1 MTADFIIHAAPVGK
15 ARPRV
20 TTHGTYTPKKT
31 KDYEALVQREYK
43 AQCRDIYFGTGAI
56 AVMIE
61 AYYPIPKSAS
71 KTKRQRMLS
80 GEIRPT
86 VKPDADNVMK
96 AVCDALNGIAY
107 YDDAQIV
114 ESHFLK
120 LYGEEPKVHV
130 TIETATQNAI

>member
-20 TTHGTYTPKKT
+20 TAHGTYTPKKT
-31 KDYEALVQREYK
+31 KDYEQRVRNEYGL
-43 AQCRDIYFGTGAI
+43 QCRGLYFGGNPL
-56 AVMIE
+56 AVYIT
-61 AYYPIPKSAS
+61 AYYQIPKSAS

-120 LYGEEPKVHV
+120 LYGEEPKVRV